1 MKFQNSPRLAIA
13 SDALIAA
20 TSNSKLDAA
29 EFGHALSDAAASG
42 AIKFGRWAKQL
53 YTVAQAGAVH
63 AEIVFRAI
71 EVLFETGNG
80 TQSSDFGRMVEL
92 EYELAHLTDLK
103 LKSPGCLRNLAGLKM
118 GGKTGRAANALLKR
132 SSVSD

>member
-1 MKFQNSPRLAIA
+1 VKFQNSPRLAIA

-92 EYELAHLTDLK
+92 EYELAHLTDL
-103 LKSPGCLRNLAGLKM
+103 
-118 GGKTGRAANALLKR
+118 
-132 SSVSD
+132 